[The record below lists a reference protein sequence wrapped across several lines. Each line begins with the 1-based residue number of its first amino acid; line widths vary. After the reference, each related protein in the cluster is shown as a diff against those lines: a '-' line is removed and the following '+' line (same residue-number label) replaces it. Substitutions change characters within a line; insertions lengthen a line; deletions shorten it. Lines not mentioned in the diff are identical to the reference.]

1 MGFLFRTSDFKGEL
15 IENNREGRLFWDSY
29 DNMKKSDGLSESM
42 DKIFEI
48 YEGKFQE
55 ITWFYDEGRVIYQ

>member
-29 DNMKKSDGLSESM
+29 EHMKKSDGLSESM

>member
-1 MGFLFRTSDFKGEL
+1 
-15 IENNREGRLFWDSY
+15 
-29 DNMKKSDGLSESM
+29 MKKSDGLSESM

-55 ITWFYDEGRVIYQ
+55 ITWFYDEGRLIYQ